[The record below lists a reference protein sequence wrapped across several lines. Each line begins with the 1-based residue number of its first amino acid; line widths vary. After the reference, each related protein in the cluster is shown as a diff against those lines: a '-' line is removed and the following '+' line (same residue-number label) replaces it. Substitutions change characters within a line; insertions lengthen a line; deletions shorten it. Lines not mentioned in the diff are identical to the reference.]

1 MEMKGENCTG
11 QRGGVLS
18 QSCLVPIT
26 GFHSHFKRGN
36 VSTNWLP
43 PPYLCWFL
51 SWLLTGVNKSSYKKK
66 CTANPSAALR
76 KKSIL
81 CPYKNF
87 HRKIL
92 LQIAKSN
99 MVKLRTS
106 KPGMLFLTSWCRE
119 QVEVLRDVQYLV

>member
-1 MEMKGENCTG
+1 MVAAT
-11 QRGGVLS
+11 LPL
-18 QSCLVPIT
+18 LVFILVIDWC
-26 GFHSHFKRGN
+26 KQKQ
-36 VSTNWLP
+36 LQ
-43 PPYLCWFL
+43 
-51 SWLLTGVNKSSYKKK
+51 KKK